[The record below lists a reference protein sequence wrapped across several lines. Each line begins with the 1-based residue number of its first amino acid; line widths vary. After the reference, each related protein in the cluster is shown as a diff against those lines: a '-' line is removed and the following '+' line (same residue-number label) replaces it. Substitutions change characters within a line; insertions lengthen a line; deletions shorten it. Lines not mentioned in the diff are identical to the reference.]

1 MEEYVSK
8 TLEALRRNR
17 MVAEYVDSRWD
28 VLPKILEWIPQGAT
42 IAFGGSVTLEETGV
56 LNGIRQMGA
65 QGELEVL
72 DRFAPGQT
80 SEELKDLFRRAFTS
94 DVFLTSSNAVTQDGY
109 LYNVDGRGN
118 RVAAMIYGP
127 DTVIV
132 VAGINKICENLEAAI
147 RRNQT
152 VSAPKNA
159 ARLHKNTPCVH
170 TGECMHCLSKDRIC
184 ASFVVLGPQMIPNRI
199 KVLLVGESLGY

>member
-17 MVAEYVDSRWD
+17 MVAEYVESRWE

-42 IAFGGSVTLEETGV
+42 VAFGGSVTLEETGV

-65 QGELEVL
+65 QGDLEVL
-72 DRFAPGQT
+72 DRFAPGLT

-132 VAGINKICENLEAAI
+132 VVGINKICENLEAAI

-159 ARLHKNTPCVH
+159 ARLHKNTPCVQ

-184 ASFVVLGPQMIPNRI
+184 ASFVALGPQMVPNRI
-199 KVLLVGESLGY
+199 KVLLVGEALGY

>member
-159 ARLHKNTPCVH
+159 ARLHKNTPCVQ

-184 ASFVVLGPQMIPNRI
+184 ASFVALGPQMIPNRI

>member
-28 VLPKILEWIPQGAT
+28 VFPKILEWIPEGAT
-42 IAFGGSVTLEETGV
+42 VAFGGSVTLEETGV
-56 LNGIRQMGA
+56 LDGLRQMA
-65 QGELEVL
+65 ARGELEML
-72 DRFAPGQT
+72 DRFAPNLT
-80 SEELKDLFRRAFTS
+80 PEELKELFHQAFLS
-94 DVFLTSSNAVTQDGY
+94 DVFLTSSNAITQDGY

-118 RVAAMIYGP
+118 RVAAMVYGP
-127 DTVIV
+127 ETVIV
-132 VAGINKICENLEAAI
+132 VAGINKICDNLDAAI
-147 RRNQT
+147 LRNQT

-159 ARLHKNTPCVH
+159 MRLKKNTPCVK
-170 TGECMHCLSKDRIC
+170 TGKCMHCHSTDRIC
-184 ASFVVLGPQMIPNRI
+184 ASFVALGPQMIPNRI